1 MIKEAVDRWF
11 NGQQAVRDAYS
22 KQLPKKYEQ
31 IVKDVIKAINPTN
44 DYDLPDPN
52 RITVIDHGQ
61 YQGTQLFVIA
71 ETGYEPSNYFSVYVD
86 YGSCSGCDTLERI
99 RYLERSDESPTNEQ
113 VDMMMTLA
121 LHIVQGLKKLE
132 R

>member
-1 MIKEAVDRWF
+1 M
-11 NGQQAVRDAYS
+11 
-22 KQLPKKYEQ
+22 
-31 IVKDVIKAINPTN
+31 
-44 DYDLPDPN
+44 
-52 RITVIDHGQ
+52 IDHGQ
-61 YQGTQLFVIA
+61 YQRTQLFVIA